1 MVITSDRIP
10 LGLLDRAAHGLGDE
24 RSKGAE
30 VAADARGF
38 ERLERKL
45 QLSEGVDHRSV

>member
-24 RSKGAE
+24 RSKEAD

-38 ERLERKL
+38 ARLKRKL
-45 QLSEGVDHRSV
+45 QVRESMNH